1 VKRGSFKFVV
11 LLVAMAAI
19 LAAAAYVRS
28 RGFSARREPNALEA
42 VLARN
47 LRRFALPRGAR
58 DAANPVAATPEVLS
72 EAMEHFADHCAFCHA
87 NDGSGST
94 PIGKGFYPKPPDMRL
109 APTQSLTDGELF
121 YIIHNGVRF
130 TGMPAFG
137 SADSAD
143 DLDSW
148 KLVRFIRHLPA
159 LTDQE
164 LARMKDM
171 NPKTPADLKEEE
183 EIQKFLEG
191 GDAPASKGTHEHH
204 H

>member
-1 VKRGSFKFVV
+1 
-11 LLVAMAAI
+11 
-19 LAAAAYVRS
+19 
-28 RGFSARREPNALEA
+28 
-42 VLARN
+42 
-47 LRRFALPRGAR
+47 
-58 DAANPVAATPEVLS
+58 
-72 EAMEHFADHCAFCHA
+72 
-87 NDGSGST
+87 
-94 PIGKGFYPKPPDMRL
+94 MRL